1 MFKKKLLLD
10 LEIVPLLVF
19 TIFFISQDGSAMNN
33 SPNTV
38 RMLDLYFITRETV
51 VLPVFYI

>member
-1 MFKKKLLLD
+1 VLKRELLLD

-19 TIFFISQDGSAMNN
+19 INIFSSQDGSAMNT

-51 VLPVFYI
+51 ALPVF